1 MQEDRDKRKK
11 IVNKGREN
19 KNDNLKEEIKKR
31 LKSIE
36 KDIIY
41 TKMDS
46 LTELTKKMK
55 IFNTSLETNRKR
67 DNIAVLNTTQLSDN
81 EKTNKHVGNT
91 TCHKCKGYGHTKKQ
105 RDRHNKNVKRISK
118 LEFEKDIINEL
129 MEIFKVNQNEM
140 NQVKKEKELKSTNLL
155 KINKRKRKQKDII
168 IKLIENLPDHHKD
181 KKENLLNL
189 KEFIDI
195 PIVCIWCKNYGHHVT
210 ECRKKEKD
218 KERKEKAKKIDIKPV
233 SVQYLMTELIMIK
246 QEIKEDNSIDINEQN
261 IAELINLK
269 EHSKPM
275 IDPPSL
281 EEDILDNNNN
291 KQNILSLIDRVIF
304 QKWHIEITLVINK
317 EFSLTEIALIDSGAD
332 MNCIQEGLIP
342 LKYYEKSSEKLT

>member
-155 KINKRKRKQKDII
+155 KINKRKRK
-168 IKLIENLPDHHKD
+168 
-181 KKENLLNL
+181 
-189 KEFIDI
+189 
-195 PIVCIWCKNYGHHVT
+195 
-210 ECRKKEKD
+210 
-218 KERKEKAKKIDIKPV
+218 
-233 SVQYLMTELIMIK
+233 
-246 QEIKEDNSIDINEQN
+246 
-261 IAELINLK
+261 
-269 EHSKPM
+269 
-275 IDPPSL
+275 
-281 EEDILDNNNN
+281 
-291 KQNILSLIDRVIF
+291 
-304 QKWHIEITLVINK
+304 
-317 EFSLTEIALIDSGAD
+317 
-332 MNCIQEGLIP
+332 
-342 LKYYEKSSEKLT
+342 